1 MISKNTPTPT
11 CVGTS
16 RPASWLKYFVQPITA
31 SVSPGFLEWRRTVG
45 PPSGR
50 MYQGCD
56 SYSYRW
62 CEKTHIIRITTFK
75 IPPIRSHYQIKAPHL
90 TTPILQNQLH
100 LAGIYSAPFPSIV
113 TYYTPP
119 TKKTDISL
127 IKSPKQIMGVIIH
140 VHNHLGRCYFQNL
153 LSKFGFKFEFFFILP
168 TGCYFFKVRPAITIS
183 DYISTVNDV
192 SIKYESLIITS
203 LILELPFN

>member
-119 TKKTDISL
+119 HKKNRYFPHKIPQANNGCDNPCTQSL
-127 IKSPKQIMGVIIH
+127 GEM
-140 VHNHLGRCYFQNL
+140 LF
-153 LSKFGFKFEFFFILP
+153 SKFTFKIWVQIWVFFYTPNRMLFL
-168 TGCYFFKVRPAITIS
+168 
-183 DYISTVNDV
+183 
-192 SIKYESLIITS
+192 
-203 LILELPFN
+203 